1 MIITQKVSDITST
14 KLLRGVPL
22 TDGKPGINIGQ
33 FMTAVID
40 ELSRRVNVRSALL
53 SDLQSL
59 YMNNWPSDCDELIL
73 FGEQSVIRLTKRLGL
88 PTRPVI
94 EAFRRYK
101 SQKGKPSP
109 ELLQLLAA
117 AETYPGST
125 AECERGFSAMN
136 ETVWDKRNAMN
147 VKSISSAMF
156 IKLNGVSVGKFDPH
170 PYVQSWIVSGNRQSS
185 SWITGATAANKPNIH
200 QTLVEQCCL

>member
-14 KLLRGVPL
+14 KLFRGVPL

-109 ELLQLLAA
+109 ELLQLPKHTQEAQQ
-117 AETYPGST
+117 
-125 AECERGFSAMN
+125 
-136 ETVWDKRNAMN
+136 N
-147 VKSISSAMF
+147 VKGDF
-156 IKLNGVSVGKFDPH
+156 LP
-170 PYVQSWIVSGNRQSS
+170 
-185 SWITGATAANKPNIH
+185 
-200 QTLVEQCCL
+200 